1 MASTITEAASQSPTS
16 PASQSRP
23 TQPAASQSPTSS
35 ASESPGAKHQ
45 AWPEQVKWVYI
56 LCNPQHE
63 KARFERIIIHM
74 IMRGVPKDRI
84 RVCGPTW
91 GDTLD
96 AQTIFKVY
104 DPFLKR
110 GDLPPFCYK
119 SARLSK
125 GEVSLVLNF
134 FAAVQ
139 NAAKDVS
146 GDEMVLVFES
156 DAYIRRDFVP
166 RLQETIAQAAR
177 KEPDWTC
184 VSLGE
189 GVGTRGV
196 PASRSYSAATQ
207 VIASPTPWGYRC
219 CDAMLFR
226 GSYLQGLVKTLL
238 PFKECLDWE
247 LNFQSM
253 LNKGKT
259 LWVDPPLAE
268 QGTTHG
274 REETFL
280 R

>member
-1 MASTITEAASQSPTS
+1 MSAETASKSH
-16 PASQSRP
+16 
-23 TQPAASQSPTSS
+23 S
-35 ASESPGAKHQ
+35 AKPN
-45 AWPEQVKWVYI
+45 AWPEEVKWVYI

-63 KARFERIIIHM
+63 KARFERIIPHM
-74 IMRGVPKDRI
+74 IIRGIPKERI

-91 GDTLD
+91 GDTLET
-96 AQTIFKVY
+96 QTIFKVY

-134 FAAVQ
+134 FAAAQ
-139 NAAKDVS
+139 NAAKDIS
-146 GDEMVLVFES
+146 GNDMVLVFES

-166 RLQETIAQAAR
+166 RLRETIAGAAAA
-177 KEPDWTC
+177 EAEWGC

-196 PASRSYSAATQ
+196 SGTRSYSAPTK
-207 VIASPTPWGYRC
+207 VFPSPHTWPYRC
-219 CDAMLFR
+219 TDSMLFR
-226 GSYLQGLVKTLL
+226 GSYLQSIAKTLL
-238 PFKECLDWE
+238 PFKESLDWE
-247 LNFQSM
+247 LNFQNM
-253 LNKGKT
+253 LNRGKV

-274 REETFL
+274 REDTL
-280 R
+280 LK

>member
-1 MASTITEAASQSPTS
+1 MASTNTESPALPASHASQSQSAPPKES
-16 PASQSRP
+16 PA
-23 TQPAASQSPTSS
+23 
-35 ASESPGAKHQ
+35 
-45 AWPEQVKWVYI
+45 WPDQVKWVYI
-56 LCNPQHE
+56 LCNAEHE
-63 KARFERIIIHM
+63 KARFERIILHLIV
-74 IMRGVPKDRI
+74 RGVPKDRI

-96 AQTIFKVY
+96 AQMIFKVY

-125 GEVSLVLNF
+125 GEVSLILNF

-166 RLQETIAQAAR
+166 RLCETISQATST
-177 KEPDWTC
+177 EPDWTC

-196 PASRSYSAATQ
+196 PASRSYSAPTQ
-207 VIASPTPWGYRC
+207 VMTSPTPWGYRC
-219 CDAMLFR
+219 TDSMLFR
-226 GSYLQGLVKTLL
+226 GSYLQSLVKTLL
-238 PFKECLDWE
+238 PFKESLDWE

-274 REETFL
+274 REETL
-280 R
+280 LK

>member
-1 MASTITEAASQSPTS
+1 MASTITEAA
-16 PASQSRP
+16 
-23 TQPAASQSPTSS
+23 PAASQSQSAAPI
-35 ASESPGAKHQ
+35 ASESRAPP

-63 KARFERIIIHM
+63 KARFERILVHM
-74 IMRGVPKDRI
+74 VMRGVPKERI

-96 AQTIFKVY
+96 TQTIFKVY

-139 NAAKDVS
+139 NAAKDIS
-146 GDEMVLVFES
+146 GDDMVLVFES

-166 RLQETIAQAAR
+166 RLRETIEQAA
-177 KEPDWTC
+177 KAESAWTC

-196 PASRSYSAATQ
+196 PASRSYSAPTQ
-207 VIASPTPWGYRC
+207 VMASPTPWGYRC
-219 CDAMLFR
+219 TDSMLFR
-226 GSYLQGLVKTLL
+226 GSYLQSLVKTLL
-238 PFKECLDWE
+238 PFKESLDWE

-274 REETFL
+274 REDTLL